1 MRIGRLLAAAS
12 VVFPLPQVLLTN
24 KAIAAQPVDT
34 KRLDELWEIAGS
46 LGPEGRDAARDIYA
60 DDASRLRRLEDKLGG
75 QTQIAAL
82 LLTPVVAV
90 LGAAVHRSPWV
101 AFPLAVLAT
110 VYIAAVL
117 YLTSHATRATRT
129 AMPQPTHLHASNA
142 ENPLHEYAY
151 EQFRAVSYNAPRG
164 WQITNA
170 IYGAQR
176 CLFAAGVCLVA
187 AAVVLAAGAFGPE
200 AKPSTPKPSAT
211 RTP

>member
-12 VVFPLPQVLLTN
+12 AMFPLPEVLLLNRT
-24 KAIAAQPVDT
+24 IAANPEDPE
-34 KRLDELWEIAGS
+34 RLDELWEIAGS
-46 LGPEGRDAARDIYA
+46 LGPEGQAAARDIYA

-82 LLTPVVAV
+82 LLAPVVAV

-110 VYIAAVL
+110 VYIAAAL

-129 AMPQPTHLHASNA
+129 AMPQPSHLKASD
-142 ENPLHEYAY
+142 ENLPLRDYAY
-151 EQFRAVSYNAPRG
+151 EELRAVSFNAPRG
-164 WQITNA
+164 VQIANA

-176 CLFAAGVCLVA
+176 CLFAAGVLLVA
-187 AAVVLAAGAFGPE
+187 AAVVLAAGVFDSD
-200 AKPSTPKPSAT
+200 AKPSTPKPSPT
-211 RTP
+211 RSP